1 MKMAVS
7 EYERTQ
13 LFNWFEEHMGTERAS
28 TMMNLL
34 PPVGWGDV
42 ATRRDLELLEER
54 LVGKTESEAGRLD
67 GKIDLL
73 AQQLDGKIDLLA
85 QQLDGKIDLRA
96 QQLDDK
102 IDILAQRLDGRI
114 DRLEDRLEDRL
125 DGISATMAT
134 RTDLAD
140 SQRELGRTFVTW
152 LFMAQATVVA
162 AVGLLIA
169 YLG

>member
-1 MKMAVS
+1 MAVS

-13 LFNWFEEHMGTERAS
+13 LFNWFEEHMGTERAT

-54 LVGKTESEAGRLD
+54 LGHQFELVDARF
-67 GKIDLL
+67 
-73 AQQLDGKIDLLA
+73 
-85 QQLDGKIDLRA
+85 
-96 QQLDDK
+96 
-102 IDILAQRLDGRI
+102 
-114 DRLEDRLEDRL
+114 DRLEARL
-125 DGISATMAT
+125 DAKIDSVARQAGSRIDLVDVRLDAMNEKMDGMAATMAT
-134 RTDLAD
+134 KADVIESRTEL
-140 SQRELGRTFVTW
+140 QRTLVTW
-152 LFMAQATVVA
+152 IFAAQATVVA

>member
-1 MKMAVS
+1 MAVS

-13 LFNWFEEHMGTERAS
+13 LFNWFEEHMGTERAT

-54 LVGKTESEAGRLD
+54 LD
-67 GKIDLL
+67 HKIDSV
-73 AQQLDGKIDLLA
+73 
-85 QQLDGKIDLRA
+85 
-96 QQLDDK
+96 
-102 IDILAQRLDGRI
+102 AQRLDNRI
-114 DRLEDRLEDRL
+114 DLVDARLEAMSDTMSGLATKADVLESRSEL
-125 DGISATMAT
+125 Q
-134 RTDLAD
+134 RTL
-140 SQRELGRTFVTW
+140 VTW
-152 LFMAQATVVA
+152 IFVAQATVVA

>member
-1 MKMAVS
+1 MAVS

-42 ATRRDLELLEER
+42 ATRRDLDLLEER
-54 LVGKTESEAGRLD
+54 LVGKLEAEARRVD
-67 GKIDLL
+67 HRFDLVD
-73 AQQLDGKIDLLA
+73 ARFD
-85 QQLDGKIDLRA
+85 
-96 QQLDDK
+96 
-102 IDILAQRLDGRI
+102 RI
-114 DRLEDRLEDRL
+114 DDRL
-125 DGISATMAT
+125 DLINDTMAT
-134 RTDLAD
+134 KADLAE
-140 SQRELGRTFVTW
+140 SRYQLQRTLVSWIF
-152 LFMAQATVVA
+152 LAQATVVA

>member
-1 MKMAVS
+1 MAVS

-54 LVGKTESEAGRLD
+54 LDHRFGHRFDQVEAR
-67 GKIDLL
+67 I
-73 AQQLDGKIDLLA
+73 
-85 QQLDGKIDLRA
+85 
-96 QQLDDK
+96 
-102 IDILAQRLDGRI
+102 GRI
-114 DRLEDRLEDRL
+114 EVRL
-125 DGISATMAT
+125 DGIAETMAT
-134 RTDLAD
+134 KADLAQ
-140 SQRELGRTFVTW
+140 SRYELQRTLVTW
-152 LFMAQATVVA
+152 IFAAQATVVA

-169 YLG
+169 YLR